1 MKSVT
6 QLKSLSDIRTIIS
19 THTRSVPRHKG
30 SNYLDILS
38 LGMEKQRL
46 EAELEWLSKRQR
58 RIEGRLAEIRE
69 NMEKLLTN
77 VGEESP
83 SCPSAPTSTENHTRE
98 HSGSLATKWKKM
110 TIEY

>member
-6 QLKSLSDIRTIIS
+6 QLKSLGDMRTIIS
-19 THTRSVPRHKG
+19 THSRSVPRHKG

-46 EAELEWLSKRQR
+46 EAELEWLGKRQT
-58 RIEGRLAEIRE
+58 RIQGRLSEIRAV
-69 NMEKLLTN
+69 MEELLSK
-77 VGEESP
+77 VGDESP
-83 SCPSAPTSTENHTRE
+83 CGLPAPVPDEKQAI
-98 HSGSLATKWKKM
+98 GSNGSDSKKWKKM

>member
-6 QLKSLSDIRTIIS
+6 QLKSLGDMRTIIS
-19 THTRSVPRHKG
+19 THSRSVPRHKG

-46 EAELEWLSKRQR
+46 EAELEWLGKRQR
-58 RIEGRLAEIRE
+58 RIQGRLGEIRVV
-69 NMEKLLTN
+69 MEELLSK
-77 VGEESP
+77 VGDESP
-83 SCPSAPTSTENHTRE
+83 GGLPTPVAGEKPAI
-98 HSGSLATKWKKM
+98 GSNSSDSEKWKKM